1 MSGHSKWSK
10 VKHQKAVEDVKKGQI
25 FSKIIKEISAQ
36 ANIHPDPQAN
46 PALKT
51 LIDKARGMN
60 VPKEHIERALL
71 RAQEKAEGEGE
82 AFLLEAYAKNGQ
94 GIIIKGTTD
103 NKNRTLSEIKHI
115 LSRYEAKLVGPGG
128 VSWNFEGDAPKTT
141 KPMTPDFQRL
151 CDELREHP
159 DVMNVLNDAIN

>member
-10 VKHQKAVEDVKKGQI
+10 IKRQKAVEDVKKGQL
-25 FSKIIKEISAQ
+25 FSKIIQEINAQ

-46 PALKT
+46 PALKA

-60 VPKEHIERALL
+60 TPKENIERALS
-71 RAQEKAEGEGE
+71 RAQEKAEVKGE
-82 AFLLEAYAKNGQ
+82 AFLLEVYAKNGQ
-94 GIIIKGTTD
+94 GVIIKGTTD

-141 KPMTPDFQRL
+141 KPMTPDFQKL
-151 CDELREHP
+151 CDELRQYP
-159 DVMNVLNDAIN
+159 DVASVATDAI